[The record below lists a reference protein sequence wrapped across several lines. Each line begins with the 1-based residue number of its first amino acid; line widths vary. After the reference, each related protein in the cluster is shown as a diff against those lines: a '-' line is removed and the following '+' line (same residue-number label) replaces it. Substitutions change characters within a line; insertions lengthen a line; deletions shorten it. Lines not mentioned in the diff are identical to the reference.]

1 MELNLAGKRVLV
13 TGGNSGLGAAIAKA
27 FAGEGARVAINY
39 VSAPEEAERLAESL
53 GAMAIRADVADAD
66 SVEAMFTRLDALWG
80 GIDVLVN
87 NAGIDGPRALG
98 WESDLAAWTKVI
110 EVNLKGAF
118 LCARQALARMVA
130 QRAGVILNTSS
141 VHEQIPWSGYSA
153 YAASKAG
160 LAMLAKTLAQ
170 EAGPHG
176 VRVLSIA
183 PGAVRTPIN
192 RSVWDDPQGYE
203 DLIAKI
209 PLGRIGE
216 PADIAGMALVLAS
229 DVAGYVTGTTV
240 FVDGGMTDY
249 PAFAH
254 GG

>member
-27 FAGEGARVAINY
+27 FAGEGGRVAINY